1 MFETVHRFFTR
12 GAFGEKSVPISLHD
26 QLISSERSTK
36 LRFLMSIF
44 FLSCGCLSSRLLNPR
59 GEFTHPRFVRLYL
72 CCVSPLRIHLHCVLL
87 DVFKPIAELTMA
99 SEGEEANVLDGQE
112 VARLE
117 DCWAKLPEEVQH
129 RIFKHLRWRNLFRIC
144 VVCRSFNI
152 SINRYIHELPLFRTG
167 VAISSS

>member
-1 MFETVHRFFTR
+1 MLEVR
-12 GAFGEKSVPISLHD
+12 P
-26 QLISSERSTK
+26 
-36 LRFLMSIF
+36 
-44 FLSCGCLSSRLLNPR
+44 SRR
-59 GEFTHPRFVRLYL
+59 D
-72 CCVSPLRIHLHCVLL
+72 LHCVLL